1 MAHAFAARTQGGNAE
16 AQSAIAAL
24 PHLGALCA
32 LTRVTS
38 HEGVIGPDSV
48 TREFEADMAVTRM
61 AIGAVDREFTGV
73 HLGQVGA
80 DVVVV
85 LVMSAADVAEGGDA
99 E

>member
-61 AIGAVDREFTGV
+61 AIGAVDR
-73 HLGQVGA
+73 VG
-80 DVVVV
+80 
-85 LVMSAADVAEGGDA
+85 
-99 E
+99 